1 MINTK
6 KALRREVLQRLKAAA
21 AADPAQLR
29 SAALREKLAPWLQNG
44 TLCVGIYAPL
54 PHEVNLLPLLPEY
67 PQHRFVFPL
76 CLPGHKLRFHEVRD
90 VAADMQP
97 GAMNIPEPA
106 PHTPAVRPEDI
117 DLLIVPGVAFT
128 RSGERMG
135 YGGGFYDRFI
145 PRCTKAKI
153 LALAFNEQM
162 VESIPTEPHDLRI
175 PTLIT
180 SGTQI

>member
-29 SAALREKLAPWLQNG
+29 STGLRKKLAPWLQG
-44 TLCVGIYAPL
+44 RSLFVGIYAPL
-54 PHEVNLLPLLPEY
+54 PHEVNLLPLMKEY

-76 CLPGHKLRFHEVRD
+76 CLPGHKLRFHEIHD
-90 VAADMQP
+90 AATDLQP

-106 PHTPAVRPEDI
+106 PYTPAVRPEDI
-117 DLLIVPGVAFT
+117 DILVVPGVAFT
-128 RSGERMG
+128 RHGDRMG

-145 PRCTKAKI
+145 PQCTKAKI
-153 LALAFNEQM
+153 LALAFDEQM
-162 VESIPTEPHDLRI
+162 VDSLPAEPHDLRI
-175 PTLIT
+175 NTVITL
-180 SGTQI
+180 